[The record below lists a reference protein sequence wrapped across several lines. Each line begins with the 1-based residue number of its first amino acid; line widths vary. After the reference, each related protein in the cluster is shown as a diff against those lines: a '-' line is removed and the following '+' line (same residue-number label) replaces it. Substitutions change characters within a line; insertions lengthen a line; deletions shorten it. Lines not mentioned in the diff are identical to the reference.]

1 MVDTIKAHSDNG
13 WLEALDAAIA
23 GTAPGADKDELTAFE
38 RVAFEY
44 VKAADVFAQ
53 VLNGTQ

>member
-1 MVDTIKAHSDNG
+1 MEAVKSHGENG
-13 WLEALDAAIA
+13 WLEALDAAILGA
-23 GTAPGADKDELTAFE
+23 APGADTDELTAFE

>member
-1 MVDTIKAHSDNG
+1 MKT
-13 WLEALDAAIA
+13 A
-23 GTAPGADKDELTAFE
+23 GSKRWTRRSLGAAPGADTDELTAFE